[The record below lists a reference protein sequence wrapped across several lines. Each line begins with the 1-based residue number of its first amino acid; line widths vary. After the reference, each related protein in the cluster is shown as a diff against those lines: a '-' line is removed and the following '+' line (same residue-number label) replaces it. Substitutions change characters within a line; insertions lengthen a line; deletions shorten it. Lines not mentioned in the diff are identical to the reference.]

1 MSPKTMKA
9 YLSDELLEKVKK
21 LHTALDQAN
30 NIVLTLSEENER
42 LKSVLDKVNSN
53 KLPEFQ
59 ETKWN

>member
-59 ETKWN
+59 ETK

>member
-9 YLSDELLEKVKK
+9 YLSDELLEKFKK

-59 ETKWN
+59 ETK